1 MKKFLCFI
9 IFFLFTTI
17 TTFSADMR
25 LVQVDGILFNVN
37 DKNSISRLENIVK
50 EINNQK
56 NVDFVV
62 FSGNNIAKPN
72 QKNLES
78 FVKIAKQL
86 DYPFYFIL
94 GNKDI
99 NKQKDFGKK
108 EYFEF
113 LQKKVK
119 THKKIISPNYV
130 IAKKDVVFIVV
141 DGSKEVIPTSQG
153 YFKQDT
159 LDWLELQLNQY
170 NDKNVVLLQHFPI
183 VPPAKKET
191 YYTYK
196 ADEYLEMINNHQ
208 NIKAVISGHFNVN
221 KEQKVGNILHI
232 STAKAPQYKI
242 IDIIDYETESP
253 TFWSV
258 VK

>member
-1 MKKFLCFI
+1 MKKFLFFII
-9 IFFLFTTI
+9 IFFISTI
-17 TTFSADMR
+17 SAFSADLR
-25 LVQVDGILFNVN
+25 FIQVDGVLFNVN
-37 DKNSISRLENIVK
+37 DKNSISRLENVIN
-50 EINNQK
+50 EINKQK

-72 QKNLES
+72 KNNLEN

-153 YFKQDT
+153 YYKQDT
-159 LDWLELQLNQY
+159 LDWLETQLNQY
-170 NDKNVVLLQHFPI
+170 NDKNIVLLQHFPI
-183 VPPAKKET
+183 IPPAKKEN

-196 ADEYLEMINNHQ
+196 ADEYLELINNHE
-208 NIKAVISGHFNVN
+208 NIKAVISGHFNIN
-221 KEQKVGNILHI
+221 KEQKVKNILHI
-232 STAKAPQYKI
+232 STAKAPHFKI
-242 IDIIDYETESP
+242 IDIIDYESENP
-253 TFWSV
+253 TFWSI

>member
-1 MKKFLCFI
+1 MKKILVLML
-9 IFFLFTTI
+9 FFLFTTI
-17 TTFSADMR
+17 SAFCADMR
-25 LVQVDGILFNVN
+25 FIQVDGVLFKAN
-37 DKNSISRLENIVK
+37 DKNSISRLENIVND
-50 EINNQK
+50 INKQK

-62 FSGNNIAKPN
+62 FSGNNIAKPT
-72 QKNLES
+72 QKNLED

-86 DYPFYFIL
+86 NSPFYFIL

-99 NKQKDFGKK
+99 NKQKDFGKI
-108 EYFEF
+108 EYLEY

-119 THKKIISPNYV
+119 THKKITSPNY
-130 IAKKDVVFIVV
+130 IISKKDLIFIVV

-153 YFKQDT
+153 YYKQDT

-170 NDKNVVLLQHFPI
+170 SDKNVVILQHFPI
-183 VPPAKKET
+183 IPPAKKET
-191 YYTYK
+191 YYTHK
-196 ADEYLEMINNHQ
+196 ADEYLELINNHK
-208 NIKAVISGHFNVN
+208 NIKAVVSGHFNIN
-221 KEQKVGNILHI
+221 KEQVVENILHI

-242 IDIIDYETESP
+242 IDIVDYETSSP